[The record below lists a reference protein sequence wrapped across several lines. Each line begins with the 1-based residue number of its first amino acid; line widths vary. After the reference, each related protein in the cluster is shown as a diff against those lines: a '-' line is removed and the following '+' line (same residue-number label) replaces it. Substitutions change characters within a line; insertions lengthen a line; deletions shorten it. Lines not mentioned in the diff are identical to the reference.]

1 VTLDFGLPKPRVGV
15 LSSARSDA
23 AGPTVGA
30 AGPGTGVR
38 SRAGLA
44 GVQGGGQRLTGSQG
58 ALGNRDGAVPWLP
71 LDGPGLLRLSWP
83 AQDGGSCPRPAEGGI
98 EAFGCLPHWCGLCGV
113 LLCLAQLDAAVAS
126 LTRLAARVSAV
137 TRRTR
142 PRPSSGEEDGI
153 SAACPE
159 AMCGDHL
166 PRCCAGP

>member
-1 VTLDFGLPKPRVGV
+1 MTLDFGLPKPQGRRVVIGSV
-15 LSSARSDA
+15 RRGWADCGCGR
-23 AGPTVGA
+23 
-30 AGPGTGVR
+30 PGTGVR

-44 GVQGGGQRLTGSQG
+44 GSRAAAEADRAAG
-58 ALGNRDGAVPWLP
+58 ASGNRDGEVPWLP

-98 EAFGCLPHWCGLCGV
+98 EAFGCLPHRCGLCGV
-113 LLCLAQLDAAVAS
+113 QLCPAQLDAAVAS
-126 LTRLAARVSAV
+126 LPRLAARVSPV